1 MRSELCAV
9 SSADPRAI
17 AALRIDL
24 SKKRSHAPVKTN
36 DSRMDTTRKR
46 VCRGLTLAQKGTA
59 GSVEFHVWIG
69 HEFGGLFPPPALL
82 SSEEARASARI
93 RRREAESGCAPRRDE
108 AVGGRAAGVAGPRV
122 CQARVASELVS
133 RLERASAKERR
144 HSQRT
149 PVMAREEWMYWPRSG
164 AVTTL
169 PGWPFPIGQA
179 LPMLFGS
186 QRL

>member
-69 HEFGGLFPPPALL
+69 HEFGGLFATGQRFFRQRK
-82 SSEEARASARI
+82 ARASVPQEGSREWVRTTAR
-93 RRREAESGCAPRRDE
+93 
-108 AVGGRAAGVAGPRV
+108 
-122 CQARVASELVS
+122 
-133 RLERASAKERR
+133 
-144 HSQRT
+144 
-149 PVMAREEWMYWPRSG
+149 
-164 AVTTL
+164 
-169 PGWPFPIGQA
+169 
-179 LPMLFGS
+179 
-186 QRL
+186 